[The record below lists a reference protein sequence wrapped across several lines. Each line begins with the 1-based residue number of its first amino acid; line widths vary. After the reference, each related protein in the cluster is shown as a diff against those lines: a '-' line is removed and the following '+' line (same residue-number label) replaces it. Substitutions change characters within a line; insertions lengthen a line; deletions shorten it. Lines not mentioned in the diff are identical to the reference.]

1 MNIQRRRLDAPGRA
15 LSLAVSTALVFSSL
29 LTAPAFGQSE
39 TSEANSASAT
49 NAASATNWRVI
60 VLPQV
65 DLWYH
70 GLATAGLQ
78 GLGPYDL
85 YEPGY
90 AARLNVSK
98 AEAQTAPTAFDDRVA
113 GFGSALARDPAFEVF
128 HFVPLYFAS
137 SAVEPMLGAL
147 EVVGAAEGA
156 PAAVDVLARFGAN
169 AVAGTISRPDQR
181 AVLTDW
187 TSALRAEWDGFF
199 ADYWRE
205 LAVRNASHLQS
216 IQAEWNDQFAPHL
229 AAYLK
234 EYRLDGGV
242 LVLSDPV
249 GPEGR
254 IFEGVPGNRSDNIV
268 VVGFDEDAGPRA
280 PLYAAVRELCFPLVR
295 EVLAGQPVA
304 ANRASSASRSSTA
317 AVRCGAY
324 LLDRFA
330 PELAPGYRSS
340 FTRNASGDPA
350 QVTAA
355 FDRKYATDAALDAA
369 MQNRLGAIPG
379 R

>member
-1 MNIQRRRLDAPGRA
+1 MNIQRRSLDAPGRA
-15 LSLAVSTALVFSSL
+15 LSLLMSTVLILSPVLA
-29 LTAPAFGQSE
+29 APAFGQSD
-39 TSEANSASAT
+39 
-49 NAASATNWRVI
+49 NWRVI

-78 GLGPYDL
+78 GLGPYPL

-90 AARLNVSK
+90 AARLKVSK
-98 AEAQTAPTAFDDRVA
+98 AEAQTAPTALEDRVV
-113 GFGSALARDPAFEVF
+113 GFGSSFATDPAFEVF

-147 EVVGAAEGA
+147 DVVGGAEGA
-156 PAAVDVLARFGAN
+156 PAAVDVMARFGAS
-169 AVAGTISRPDQR
+169 AVAGAIPRTDQR
-181 AVLTDW
+181 ATLADW
-187 TSALRAEWDGFF
+187 TAALRAEWDGFF

-216 IQAEWNDQFAPHL
+216 IQAEWNDQFAPRL
-229 AAYLK
+229 AAYLT

-254 IFEGVPGNRSDNIV
+254 IFEGDPGNRSDNIV
-268 VVGFDEDAGPRA
+268 VVGFDEGAGPRA

-295 EVLAGQPVA
+295 EILAGQPAA

-317 AVRCGAY
+317 AVRCGAFV
-324 LLDRFA
+324 LDRFA
-330 PELAPGYRSS
+330 PDLAPGYRSS
-340 FTRNASGDPA
+340 FTPGASGAPA
-350 QVTAA
+350 HVTAA
-355 FDRKYATDAALDAA
+355 FDRKYAMDAALGAA
-369 MQNRLGAIPG
+369 LQNRLGAIPG